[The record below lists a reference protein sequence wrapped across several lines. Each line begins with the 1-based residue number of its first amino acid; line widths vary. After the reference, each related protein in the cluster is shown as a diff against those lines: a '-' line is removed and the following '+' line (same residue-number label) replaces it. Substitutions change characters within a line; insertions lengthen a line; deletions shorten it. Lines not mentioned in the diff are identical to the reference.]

1 MNARQTIDLCNRYIL
16 NTYTRVP
23 VVFVKGKGTYIW
35 DSEGR
40 RYLDFFPGWAVSGIG
55 HCHNRVVKAI
65 KEQAEKILHVSNNY
79 YSEGQVKLAEMIS
92 ESSFKGKVFFSNS
105 GAEANEAAIKLAR
118 AYGAS
123 SGRYK
128 IITMEK
134 SFHGRT
140 LATLTATGQDKV
152 KKGFAPLPEGFSHIK
167 FNDINAVKETVD
179 NKTIGIM
186 LELIQGEGGIN
197 IADELYVRELRK
209 FCDEK
214 DVLLIV
220 DEVQTGLGR
229 TGKLFAYQHYGIEP
243 DIMTLAKSL
252 GGGMPI
258 GAMTAKNNFA
268 EFLKPGMHASTF
280 GGSPIC
286 CAASLAVF
294 EAIEKDGLL
303 NNANDMGE
311 YLLKGLSGLAGKYPD
326 IISKIKQKALMIG
339 VELKKDAKS
348 VVDRCFKKGFLINC
362 TQDTILRI
370 MPPLTVNK
378 REIDEALKILDESL

>member
-1 MNARQTIDLCNRYIL
+1 MNAQQTIDLCNRYIL